1 MRRASIHRKTKET
14 GIKVE
19 LTIDGSGRHT
29 INSGVGFL
37 DHMLS
42 QVALHGL
49 FDLEIEADGDLEIDS
64 HHTVEDCAL
73 ALGQAFDR
81 ALQERKGIQRMASA
95 TVPMDD
101 AIATVSLDLS
111 GRGYPVLKLAWAEPS
126 IGGVPS
132 SLLAHFFESFA
143 AAIKANLHASIPYG
157 RNGHHQAE
165 ALFKALG
172 RSLDQATQLDPRR
185 QEDVPST
192 KGQV

>member
-14 GIKVE
+14 DIKVE

-29 INSGVGFL
+29 ISSGVAFL

-49 FDLEIEADGDLEIDS
+49 FDLELEADGDLEIDS

-81 ALQERKGIQRMASA
+81 ALEERKGIQRMASA

-111 GRGYPVLKLAWAEPS
+111 GRSYAVLNLNWAEPE

-143 AAIKANLHASIPYG
+143 VAGKANLHASIPYG

-165 ALFKALG
+165 ALFKAFG
-172 RSLDQATQLDPRR
+172 RSLDRATQMDPRR
-185 QEDVPST
+185 QGVIPST